1 MPNPFHDPFSGEF
14 CSKSEINARM
24 LGALTSGE
32 FEKYSAFRSILAN
45 AERLNQERIFR
56 GFTAV
61 REQNITALEELL
73 ADSDLSSMT
82 SPEESAMFAGLSK
95 NASPETLDVL
105 LKSQSFHMDAFREA
119 YTHLSEEDKCSF
131 LANNKNLRASKFG
144 FLMSELVRGA
154 PTMTN
159 KDVIRG
165 RMVACLSREV
175 YSAALLDAVRR
186 ACAENLLIVS
196 LRNAYQSGERTVWPF
211 TTDLRSQEVSIVENS
226 SSIAGNPNRL
236 LFAEHSSNPET
247 LAILGMS
254 DSATFDFVMNN
265 PNTTSK
271 TLATILAKS
280 TSLSSAQ
287 YVSLKIAL
295 EKQEDLPEHIRTSLN
310 TFQGLTVPVIA
321 EGEIQPLRD
330 SMRAAAHRIKYQQ
343 KRLTETSA
351 RLREA
356 KWARP
361 AGETASLDDFALG
374 SEVTQ
379 IRNDIQAQQN
389 TFDSVRGKLDASDE
403 NYNAL
408 IKQKSYLEKSVNAS
422 VKNNDGYKTVVG
434 RLQRAEKER
443 RDSGDHKSLKNL
455 LASLTYSVE
464 PIKTLA

>member
-61 REQNITALEELL
+61 REENIAALEELM

-82 SPEESAMFAGLSK
+82 SPEESAMFTGLSK

-119 YTHLSEEDKCSF
+119 YTHLSEEDKRSF

-144 FLMSELVRGA
+144 FLTSELVRGA
-154 PTMTN
+154 PTMTD
-159 KDVIRG
+159 KDVIRS

-175 YSAALLDAVRR
+175 YSADILDAVRR
-186 ACAENLLIVS
+186 DRAENLLVVS
-196 LRNAYQSGERTVWPF
+196 LRNDYQSGERTVWPF
-211 TTDLRSQEVSIVENS
+211 IPSLRSKEISIIENS
-226 SSIAGNPNRL
+226 SSQSTRQ

-247 LAILGMS
+247 LATLGMS
-254 DSATFDFVMNN
+254 DPETLDLVMDN
-265 PNTTSK
+265 PNVNSRA
-271 TLATILAKS
+271 LATILARS
-280 TSLSSAQ
+280 TTLSSAQ
-287 YVSLKIAL
+287 YVSLKAAL
-295 EKQEDLPEHIRTSLN
+295 ENREDLPEHIRTSLN
-310 TFQGLTVPVIA
+310 TFQGLKAPVIT
-321 EGEIQPLRD
+321 EGETQPLRD

-343 KRLTETSA
+343 KRLTETSHK
-351 RLREA
+351 LREV
-356 KWARP
+356 KRTRP
-361 AGETASLDDFALG
+361 AGETASLDDLALG
-374 SEVTQ
+374 NEVTQ

-408 IKQKSYLEKSVNAS
+408 IKQKSYLEKNVNAS
-422 VKNNDGYKTVVG
+422 VKNNDGYKTVIG
-434 RLQRAEKER
+434 RLQLAEKER
-443 RDSGDHKSLKNL
+443 RNSGDHKSLKNL
-455 LASLTYSVE
+455 LASLIYPVE
-464 PIKTLA
+464 VLKALT